1 MYSLKKLWPFWAANR
16 ICRGISNQDTIHE
29 GTTFVNVLCPSLNK
43 ITKFFC
49 IAAKMRARI
58 LRAEK
63 FLAIGNKIASVAH
76 LKSLLQIFG
85 KDVHL
90 LKPEDLNAK
99 DKMNYASCERL
110 CQPHVR
116 KLLKENVPSRFIVPC
131 HTFYKQSL
139 QSITLPICAHRF

>member
-1 MYSLKKLWPFWAANR
+1 
-16 ICRGISNQDTIHE
+16 
-29 GTTFVNVLCPSLNK
+29 
-43 ITKFFC
+43 
-49 IAAKMRARI
+49 MRARI

-76 LKSLLQIFG
+76 LKSLLQMFG

-116 KLLKENVPSRFIVPC
+116 KLSKENVPRTFIAPC
-131 HTFYKQSL
+131 QT
-139 QSITLPICAHRF
+139 

>member
-1 MYSLKKLWPFWAANR
+1 MALLGLKSHLSRYSKSRYNTRRYIILYFVCMPQFLRYPF
-16 ICRGISNQDTIHE
+16 
-29 GTTFVNVLCPSLNK
+29 
-43 ITKFFC
+43 FFC
-49 IAAKMRARI
+49 LAAKMRARM

-63 FLAIGNKIASVAH
+63 FLVIGNKIASVSH
-76 LKSLLQIFG
+76 LKSLLQMFG

-116 KLLKENVPSRFIVPC
+116 KLLKQHVS
-131 HTFYKQSL
+131 
-139 QSITLPICAHRF
+139 SIFLPLF